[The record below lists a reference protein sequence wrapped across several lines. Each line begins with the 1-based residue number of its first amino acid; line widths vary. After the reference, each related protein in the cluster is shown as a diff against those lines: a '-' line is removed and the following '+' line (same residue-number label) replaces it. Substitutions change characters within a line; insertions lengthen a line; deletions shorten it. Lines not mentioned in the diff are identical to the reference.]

1 MPTAE
6 LIPPPRVLVWYRVY
20 CAVVG
25 SLSLVDVVAGG
36 GGLLFRRQLAE
47 WSVKW
52 LGVGEPAAYAVLG
65 ALVLAVGLLQTC
77 LFWLA
82 FFLPRRP
89 WAWVY
94 HLALIGLGLTDPCF
108 FFPCIFLMVFWLKAP
123 TRTYFGC
130 DQWLG

>member
-20 CAVVG
+20 CAVEG
-25 SLSLVDVVAGG
+25 TLSLVDVIAGG
-36 GGLLFRRQLAE
+36 GALLFCRQLAE
-47 WSVKW
+47 W
-52 LGVGEPAAYAVLG
+52 LGNGEPGAYAVVG
-65 ALVLAVGLLQTC
+65 ALAVAVGLVQAG

-89 WAWVY
+89 WAWIY
-94 HLALIGLGLTDPCF
+94 HLVLIGLGLTDPCF

>member
-1 MPTAE
+1 MQTAE
-6 LIPPPRVLVWYRVY
+6 SSPPRVLLWYRVY
-20 CAVVG
+20 CAVEG
-25 SLSLVDVVAGG
+25 SLSLLDVAAGG
-36 GGLLFRRQLAE
+36 GAVLFRRQLAE
-47 WSVKW
+47 W
-52 LGVGEPAAYAVLG
+52 LQNGDPAAYAVVG
-65 ALVLAVGLLQTC
+65 AVAAGLGLLQAV

-94 HLALIGLGLTDPCF
+94 HLVLIGLGLTDPCF
-108 FFPCIFLMVFWLKAP
+108 FFPCVFLMVFWLRAP